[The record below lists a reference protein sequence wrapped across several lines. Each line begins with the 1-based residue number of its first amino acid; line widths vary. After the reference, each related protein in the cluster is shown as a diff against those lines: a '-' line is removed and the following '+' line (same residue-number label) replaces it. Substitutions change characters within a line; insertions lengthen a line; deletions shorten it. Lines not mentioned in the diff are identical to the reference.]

1 MFKKVESF
9 FRIMI
14 HVSIMATVV
23 ENPVVLVVPDT
34 VQDYVI
40 RAPAPVEPKIWCT
53 QKVAGAFI
61 GFIGVAIGVACG
73 VTFGVYYRGC

>member
-1 MFKKVESF
+1 MT
-9 FRIMI
+9 
-14 HVSIMATVV
+14 TVV

-40 RAPAPVEPKIWCT
+40 RAPAAATPKVWCS

-61 GFIGVAIGVACG
+61 GFIGVVVG
-73 VTFGVYYRGC
+73 VTFGVLFGVYYRGC